1 MKNEFEF
8 RGYILENEFEKK
20 QIIIKELVG
29 NICDKYIFA
38 KVNNNIIECKRLSL
52 KLHKLLNKFDEVLG
66 LNLSHKEELELPEEI
81 KDILEERKSARE
93 NKDWAKSDELRDKL
107 LDLGYIVKDTKNG
120 VEVTLKK

>member
-52 KLHKLLNKFDEVLG
+52 KLHKLLNKFDNIKLYKFISYKDCFINEI
-66 LNLSHKEELELPEEI
+66 LNFGHMDYKEINKEI
-81 KDILEERKSARE
+81 KDIQYFF
-93 NKDWAKSDELRDKL
+93 NK
-107 LDLGYIVKDTKNG
+107 
-120 VEVTLKK
+120 

>member
-38 KVNNNIIECKRLSL
+38 KVNNNII
-52 KLHKLLNKFDEVLG
+52 
-66 LNLSHKEELELPEEI
+66 
-81 KDILEERKSARE
+81 
-93 NKDWAKSDELRDKL
+93 
-107 LDLGYIVKDTKNG
+107 
-120 VEVTLKK
+120 

>member
-52 KLHKLLNKFDEVLG
+52 KLHKLLNKFDNIKLYKFISYKDCFINEI
-66 LNLSHKEELELPEEI
+66 LNFGHMDYK
-81 KDILEERKSARE
+81 
-93 NKDWAKSDELRDKL
+93 
-107 LDLGYIVKDTKNG
+107 
-120 VEVTLKK
+120 

>member
-38 KVNNNIIECKRLSL
+38 KVNN
-52 KLHKLLNKFDEVLG
+52 
-66 LNLSHKEELELPEEI
+66 
-81 KDILEERKSARE
+81 
-93 NKDWAKSDELRDKL
+93 
-107 LDLGYIVKDTKNG
+107 
-120 VEVTLKK
+120 